1 MGGVC
6 PVGTHNGQCVCNCSE
21 KDKSSTSLMGF
32 WSKKMNFKN
41 GVQSL
46 QVIEELETLTLF
58 YLGVS
63 S

>member
-1 MGGVC
+1 
-6 PVGTHNGQCVCNCSE
+6 
-21 KDKSSTSLMGF
+21 MGF